1 MPALKVGPRSVEVS
15 QSHVVLEAERMFKL
29 SASRRANRLEKAK
42 AALAGQGKKDDD
54 GGRHGLVQKSA
65 AIVLSQGISEI

>member
-1 MPALKVGPRSVEVS
+1 MPALKVGSRSVEVS
-15 QSHVVLEAERMFKL
+15 PSHVVLEAERMFKL

-42 AALAGQGKKDDD
+42 AALAGGDRQGEA
-54 GGRHGLVQKSA
+54 QKEA